1 MSQFGGRV
9 DEFLDEFFHL
19 FPVSAT
25 ATGMHAVDG
34 EWPDLSDA
42 GRAARLAYAD
52 RWETELRRFADADLT
67 PDECIDRDLLLSELA
82 ALRFDEAELREGAW
96 DALGYVYLLGGG
108 IFPLLA
114 REFAPLAS
122 RLASV
127 AARLEGVP
135 SLLEAARVELNG
147 SSGRVISR
155 LHTEMAIK
163 QLPGIGALAE
173 DAVVQAEAALADPD
187 VAAV

>member
-34 EWPDLSDA
+34 EWSDLSAA

-52 RWETELRRFADADLT
+52 RWEAELRGFVDADLT
-67 PDECIDRDLLLSELA
+67 RDERIDRDLLLSELA
-82 ALRFDEAELREGAW
+82 ALRFDETELRESAW

-114 REFAPLAS
+114 REFAPLAT
-122 RLASV
+122 
-127 AARLEGVP
+127 RLEGVP
-135 SLLEAARVELNG
+135 AVLDAARRELG
-147 SSGRVISR
+147 SLAGRPPAR
-155 LHTEMAIK
+155 LHTEVAIK
-163 QLPGIGALAE
+163 QLPGIVALIE
-173 DAVVQAEAALADPD
+173 DAVA
-187 VAAV
+187 